1 MASNPAGSAVAV
13 LSPLERARMSGDVRG
28 LAPAERVKLL
38 RQLVDEASLSWG
50 ASPPVILVSADGRLV
65 PYVTKTG
72 ADQLAKAQGASV
84 VELTLADTGTVV
96 DATATARAFDGR
108 TNTDVGSCEYDPDVP
123 RSRAR
128 ARMVAAT
135 RARRR
140 TILGL
145 LGSGF
150 GWIEAGERQLGLDD
164 VDVADVPDVE
174 P

>member
-1 MASNPAGSAVAV
+1 MNDSAVTV
-13 LSPLERARMSGDVRG
+13 LSPLERARMSGDVRT
-28 LAPAERVKLL
+28 LAPADRVTLL
-38 RQLVDEASLSWG
+38 RALVDEASLAWG
-50 ASPPVILVSADGRLV
+50 ASPPVILVSTDGKLV

-72 ADQLAKAQGASV
+72 ADQLAKAQGASIV
-84 VELTLADTGTVV
+84 ALEVADTGSVV
-96 DATATARAFDGR
+96 DITCTARSQDGR
-108 TNTDVGSCEYDPDVP
+108 TNTDVGSCEYDPDNP

-150 GWIEAGERQLGLDD
+150 SWSEAGDREAGLEDDPEPQL
-164 VDVADVPDVE
+164 
-174 P
+174 